1 MVTLSGPTSLD
12 SGMDIHPII
21 TFLKEG
27 DGGRGRERKRAKERG
42 RKEERGRR
50 GREGVEHPLALF
62 TSTIYY
68 TYRDGKCGVHAEMNN
83 LFSASDS
90 DNKLKRKESRVAFS
104 CEVENG

>member
-42 RKEERGRR
+42 RKEERGR
-50 GREGVEHPLALF
+50 GRVGGGGKGLNIHWHSLPVL
-62 TSTIYY
+62 Y
-68 TYRDGKCGVHAEMNN
+68 TTHTGMGSV
-83 LFSASDS
+83 ASMP
-90 DNKLKRKESRVAFS
+90 K
-104 CEVENG
+104 